1 MARKRFHGLK
11 RPRIRQDFSK
21 ETLYNLSRLITPGAA
36 NRTFFQQKWTAKSM
50 ARAYHNPYVRE
61 GQWTRMFDRRLPA
74 VVSMSHQY
82 LAKYDGSEMA
92 LGRGMGLEKDARQR
106 EETLRGEGPDGLEDY
121 DVSSQVLRKRD
132 GRVEKTPYMHMT
144 FHPLERR
151 LDTAIWRALFS
162 SSTKQARQFVV
173 HGWVKVNGKKMV
185 YPGYQLNPG
194 DMFSVDPERVMFATG
209 ARKSKKGSPVSDQE
223 AEDRRMERNAA
234 KSNAAARNSEVEE
247 GLEEVDEDEDSDA
260 GAATLESDEDREAMT
275 TRPEDEQDARKA
287 MKNLVLRAKRILED
301 SKRKLS
307 GKRQQELRSF
317 AQSVRK
323 TMAKHRPSSDPTSV
337 PESAEGGVADFETA
351 LAEIMTKIPS
361 DSIPT
366 QSTSAAQSDA
376 TAAASSNPQMQQPEK
391 TDEYNAAKDAA
402 LLSQALDR
410 ARENP
415 IDVSKPYAT
424 PWQPRAFMSA
434 FAFIPRYLEVNQN
447 VCSAVYLR
455 HPVARPGLAEVPTL
469 FGGEVMGLAFNWYL
483 RRR

>member
-1 MARKRFHGLK
+1 MVRKRFHGLK

-92 LGRGMGLEKDARQR
+92 LGRGSGLEMDARR
-106 EETLRGEGPDGLEDY
+106 NRGEDGVGGGDEEGE
-121 DVSSQVLRKRD
+121 SQVLRKRD

-234 KSNAAARNSEVEE
+234 KSKAAAHNSEAEE

-260 GAATLESDEDREAMT
+260 GAATLESDEDREAMST
-275 TRPEDEQDARKA
+275 KPEDEQDARKA

-323 TMAKHRPSSDPTSV
+323 TMAKHRPSDPS
-337 PESAEGGVADFETA
+337 SAEGSDAGVADFETA

-361 DSIPT
+361 DSLPT
-366 QSTSAAQSDA
+366 QSTSATQLAA
-376 TAAASSNPQMQQPEK
+376 TASASQNPQAPTEDQP
-391 TDEYNAAKDAA
+391 DAYNAAKDAA
-402 LLSQALDR
+402 LLASALER

-415 IDVSKPYAT
+415 IDVSEPYAT

-447 VCSAVYLR
+447 VCAAVYLR
-455 HPVARPGLAEVPTL
+455 HPVARPGLAEVPTP